1 MTSGKWLKIIALVQ
15 LAAALPWHGVYLLG
29 WYARDVTDFDAWMV
43 VLAIEGILFLLM
55 PLMSLVGAFL
65 HKRWACYTLMVFPVL
80 AFIHGI
86 SAIPYVSH
94 VVPVGPWRSVVVAI
108 VNSSMIYFVY
118 RMSKGPRA

>member
-65 HKRWACYTLMVFPVL
+65 QKRWACYTLMVFPVL